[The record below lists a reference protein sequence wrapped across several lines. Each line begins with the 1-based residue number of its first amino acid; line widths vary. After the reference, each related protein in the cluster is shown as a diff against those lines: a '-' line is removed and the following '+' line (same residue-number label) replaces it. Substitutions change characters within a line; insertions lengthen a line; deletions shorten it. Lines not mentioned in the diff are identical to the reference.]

1 MFAATSRQRFRSEAR
16 SGVAQ
21 LYAALLAAAAPGA
34 LDPGTGA
41 QAPAQLKVFAGRPGF
56 LRRSYGNGWALVGD
70 AGYFKDPLTSHG
82 ITDALRDAELLA
94 RGIITA
100 ASGQA
105 PEKEALAAYQATR
118 DRLSERLF
126 ATTDAIASFSWD
138 LDEIPSLLL
147 QLSDAM
153 SEEVSFLRDL
163 EPV

>member
-1 MFAATSRQRFRSEAR
+1 M
-16 SGVAQ
+16 
-21 LYAALLAAAAPGA
+21 
-34 LDPGTGA
+34 
-41 QAPAQLKVFAGRPGF
+41 
-56 LRRSYGNGWALVGD
+56 VGD

-100 ASGQA
+100 ATGQTE
-105 PEKEALAAYQATR
+105 EKVALATYQNTR

-153 SEEVSFLRDL
+153 SEEVSFLRNL
-163 EPV
+163 EPVCVIR